1 MRTRPPLAL
10 PSVRFPLTAP
20 SRAVDPPGAKQNQT
34 KMLSWCEILLH
45 WCTTMASWCK
55 ILLQWCTTMASWCT
69 TKPKNDLEPSK
80 FRGVP
85 DL

>member
-45 WCTTMASWCK
+45 WCTT
-55 ILLQWCTTMASWCT
+55 
-69 TKPKNDLEPSK
+69 KPKNDLEPSK

>member
-45 WCTTMASWCK
+45 WCTTMASWCE
-55 ILLQWCTTMASWCT
+55 IMLHWCT

-80 FRGVP
+80 FKGVP

>member
-20 SRAVDPPGAKQNQT
+20 SRALDPPGAKQNQT

-45 WCTTMASWCK
+45 WCTTMAPWCE
-55 ILLQWCTTMASWCT
+55 IMLQWCTTE
-69 TKPKNDLEPSK
+69 PKNDLEPSK

>member
-34 KMLSWCEILLH
+34 KMLSWCY
-45 WCTTMASWCK
+45 TGAQ
-55 ILLQWCTTMASWCT
+55 QWPPGAKYCYTGAQQWPPGA
-69 TKPKNDLEPSK
+69 K
-80 FRGVP
+80 
-85 DL
+85 

>member
-45 WCTTMASWCK
+45 WCTTMASWCE
-55 ILLQWCTTMASWCT
+55 IMLHWCT

>member
-45 WCTTMASWCK
+45 WCTTMASWCE
-55 ILLQWCTTMASWCT
+55 IMLHWCTTE
-69 TKPKNDLEPSK
+69 PKNDLEPSK

>member
-34 KMLSWCEILLH
+34 KMLSWCEIMLH
-45 WCTTMASWCK
+45 WCTTMASWCE
-55 ILLQWCTTMASWCT
+55 IMLHWCT